1 MLFPKIKIFMMMVL
15 SIVIMGNINVY
26 TALAEE
32 NIASGIYEVANDVYH
47 DTEIGM
53 SMARSYLNDTMTVK
67 ITKDEV
73 LYTIGFSGTDYMENY
88 RVKVNDVEVP
98 VERVDGDGIVTLK
111 VSATSLSDELKACI
125 YVGPMGRDVEFGI
138 IPKLETMS
146 LIESIEEESTE
157 ETTENSAIEEIQDN
171 EIMPISENNN
181 TEENNSISKV
191 ILFGGVAILVI
202 GIVCTIM
209 LKRKKYITFFLCEYF
224 AY

>member
-1 MLFPKIKIFMMMVL
+1 MKIINKIKILIMIML
-15 SIVIMGNINVY
+15 SIVVIGNINIY
-26 TALAEE
+26 TVFAEE
-32 NIASGIYEVANDVYH
+32 NIPSGIYEVSNEVYH
-47 DTEIGM
+47 DNEIDM
-53 SMARSYLNDTMTVK
+53 SMARSYLKDTMTMK
-67 ITKDEV
+67 ITKNEV
-73 LYTIGFSGTDYMENY
+73 LYTIGFTGTDYMENY

-202 GIVCTIM
+202 CIVCTIM
-209 LKRKKYITFFLCEYF
+209 LKRKK
-224 AY
+224 

>member
-1 MLFPKIKIFMMMVL
+1 MKIINKIKIFMMMVL

-171 EIMPISENNN
+171 EIMLISENNN

-209 LKRKKYITFFLCEYF
+209 LKRKK
-224 AY
+224 

>member
-1 MLFPKIKIFMMMVL
+1 MKIINKIKILIMIML
-15 SIVIMGNINVY
+15 SIVVMGNINIY
-26 TALAEE
+26 TVFAEE
-32 NIASGIYEVANDVYH
+32 KIASGIYEVSNEVYH
-47 DTEIGM
+47 DNEIGM
-53 SMARSYLNDTMTVK
+53 SMARSYLKDTMTIK
-67 ITKDEV
+67 ITKNEV
-73 LYTIGFSGTDYMENY
+73 LYTIGFTGTDYMENY

-171 EIMPISENNN
+171 EIMLISENNN

-191 ILFGGVAILVI
+191 ILFGGLAILVI
-202 GIVCTIM
+202 CIVCTIM
-209 LKRKKYITFFLCEYF
+209 LRRKK
-224 AY
+224 

>member
-1 MLFPKIKIFMMMVL
+1 MKIINKIKILIMIML
-15 SIVIMGNINVY
+15 SIVVMGNINIY
-26 TALAEE
+26 TVFAEE
-32 NIASGIYEVANDVYH
+32 KIASGIYEVSNEVYH

-53 SMARSYLNDTMTVK
+53 SMARSYLKDTMTMK
-67 ITKDEV
+67 ITKNEV
-73 LYTIGFSGTDYMENY
+73 LYTIGFTGTDYMENY
-88 RVKVNDVEVP
+88 RMKVNDVEVP

-181 TEENNSISKV
+181 TKENNSISKV

-209 LKRKKYITFFLCEYF
+209 LKRKK
-224 AY
+224 

>member
-1 MLFPKIKIFMMMVL
+1 MKIINKIKILIMIML
-15 SIVIMGNINVY
+15 SIVVMGNINIY
-26 TALAEE
+26 TVFAEE
-32 NIASGIYEVANDVYH
+32 KIASGIYEVSNEVYH
-47 DTEIGM
+47 DNEIGM
-53 SMARSYLNDTMTVK
+53 SMARSYLKDTMTIK
-67 ITKDEV
+67 ITKNEV
-73 LYTIGFSGTDYMENY
+73 LYTIGFTGTDYMENY

-171 EIMPISENNN
+171 EIMLISENNN

-202 GIVCTIM
+202 CIVCTIM
-209 LKRKKYITFFLCEYF
+209 LKRKK
-224 AY
+224 

>member
-1 MLFPKIKIFMMMVL
+1 MKIINKIKILIMIML
-15 SIVIMGNINVY
+15 SIVVMGNINIY
-26 TALAEE
+26 TVFAEE
-32 NIASGIYEVANDVYH
+32 KIASGIYEVSNEVYH

-53 SMARSYLNDTMTVK
+53 SMARSYLKDTMTMK
-67 ITKDEV
+67 ITKNEV
-73 LYTIGFSGTDYMENY
+73 LYTIGFTGTDYMENY

-171 EIMPISENNN
+171 EIMLISENNN

-191 ILFGGVAILVI
+191 ILFGGVVI
-202 GIVCTIM
+202 CIDCTIM
-209 LKRKKYITFFLCEYF
+209 LKRKK
-224 AY
+224 

>member
-1 MLFPKIKIFMMMVL
+1 MKIINKIKILIMIML
-15 SIVIMGNINVY
+15 SIVVMGNINIY
-26 TALAEE
+26 TVFAEE
-32 NIASGIYEVANDVYH
+32 KIASGIYEVSNEVYH

-53 SMARSYLNDTMTVK
+53 SMARSYLKDTMTMK
-67 ITKDEV
+67 ITKNEV
-73 LYTIGFSGTDYMENY
+73 LYTIGFTGTDYMENY

-138 IPKLETMS
+138 ISKLETMS

-157 ETTENSAIEEIQDN
+157 ETIENTAIEEIQDN

-209 LKRKKYITFFLCEYF
+209 LKRKK
-224 AY
+224 

>member
-1 MLFPKIKIFMMMVL
+1 MKIINKIKIFMMMVL

-32 NIASGIYEVANDVYH
+32 NMASGIYEVANDVYH

-88 RVKVNDVEVP
+88 RIKVNDLEVP
-98 VERVDGDGIVTLK
+98 VEIVDEDTEAGTITLQ
-111 VSATSLSDELKACI
+111 VATTSLDDQLKACI
-125 YVGPMGRDVEFGI
+125 YVGPMERDVEFGI

-209 LKRKKYITFFLCEYF
+209 LKRKK
-224 AY
+224 

>member
-1 MLFPKIKIFMMMVL
+1 MKIINKIKILIMIML
-15 SIVIMGNINVY
+15 SIVVMGNINIY
-26 TALAEE
+26 TVFAEE
-32 NIASGIYEVANDVYH
+32 KIASGIYEVSNEVYH

-53 SMARSYLNDTMTVK
+53 SMARSYLKDTMTMK
-67 ITKDEV
+67 ITKNEV
-73 LYTIGFSGTDYMENY
+73 LYTIGFTGTDYMENY

-98 VERVDGDGIVTLK
+98 VERVDGAGIVTLK

-209 LKRKKYITFFLCEYF
+209 LKRKK
-224 AY
+224 

>member
-1 MLFPKIKIFMMMVL
+1 MKIINKIKILIMIML
-15 SIVIMGNINVY
+15 SIVVMGNINIY
-26 TALAEE
+26 TVFAEE
-32 NIASGIYEVANDVYH
+32 KIASGIYEVSNEVYH

-202 GIVCTIM
+202 CIVCTIM
-209 LKRKKYITFFLCEYF
+209 LKRKK
-224 AY
+224 

>member
-1 MLFPKIKIFMMMVL
+1 MKIINKIKILIMIML
-15 SIVIMGNINVY
+15 SIVVMGNINIY
-26 TALAEE
+26 TVFAEE
-32 NIASGIYEVANDVYH
+32 KIASGIYEVSNEVYH

-53 SMARSYLNDTMTVK
+53 SMARSYLKDTMTMK
-67 ITKDEV
+67 ITKNEV
-73 LYTIGFSGTDYMENY
+73 LYTIGFTGTDYMENY
-88 RVKVNDVEVP
+88 RMKVNDVAVP

-181 TEENNSISKV
+181 TEENSSISKV

-209 LKRKKYITFFLCEYF
+209 LKRKK
-224 AY
+224 

>member
-1 MLFPKIKIFMMMVL
+1 MKIINKIKIFMMMVL

-32 NIASGIYEVANDVYH
+32 NIASGIYEVENDVYH

-181 TEENNSISKV
+181 TEENNSISKI

-209 LKRKKYITFFLCEYF
+209 LKRKK
-224 AY
+224 

>member
-1 MLFPKIKIFMMMVL
+1 MKIINKIKILIMIML
-15 SIVIMGNINVY
+15 SIVVMGNINIY
-26 TALAEE
+26 TVFAEE
-32 NIASGIYEVANDVYH
+32 KIASGIYEVSNEVYH

-53 SMARSYLNDTMTVK
+53 SMARSYLKDTMTMK
-67 ITKDEV
+67 ITKNEV
-73 LYTIGFSGTDYMENY
+73 LYTIGFTGTDYMENY

-157 ETTENSAIEEIQDN
+157 QTTENSAIEEIQGN

-209 LKRKKYITFFLCEYF
+209 LKRKK
-224 AY
+224 

>member
-1 MLFPKIKIFMMMVL
+1 MKIINKIKILIMIML
-15 SIVIMGNINVY
+15 SIVVMGNINIY
-26 TALAEE
+26 TVFAEE
-32 NIASGIYEVANDVYH
+32 KIASGIYEVSNEVYH

-53 SMARSYLNDTMTVK
+53 SMARSYLKDTMTMK
-67 ITKDEV
+67 ITKNEV
-73 LYTIGFSGTDYMENY
+73 LYTIGFTGTDYMENY

-157 ETTENSAIEEIQDN
+157 ETTENTD
-171 EIMPISENNN
+171 

-209 LKRKKYITFFLCEYF
+209 LKRKK
-224 AY
+224 

>member
-1 MLFPKIKIFMMMVL
+1 MKIINKIKILIMIML
-15 SIVIMGNINVY
+15 SIVVMGNINIY
-26 TALAEE
+26 TVFAEE
-32 NIASGIYEVANDVYH
+32 KIASGIYEVSNEVYH
-47 DTEIGM
+47 DNEIGM
-53 SMARSYLNDTMTVK
+53 SMARSYLKDTMTMK
-67 ITKDEV
+67 ITKNEV
-73 LYTIGFSGTDYMENY
+73 LYTIGFTGTDYMENY

-111 VSATSLSDELKACI
+111 VSATSLSEELKACI

-181 TEENNSISKV
+181 TEENSSISKV

-202 GIVCTIM
+202 CIVCTIM
-209 LKRKKYITFFLCEYF
+209 LKRKK
-224 AY
+224 

>member
-1 MLFPKIKIFMMMVL
+1 MMMVL

-209 LKRKKYITFFLCEYF
+209 LKRKK
-224 AY
+224 

>member
-1 MLFPKIKIFMMMVL
+1 MKIINEIKIFMMMVL

-138 IPKLETMS
+138 IPKIETMS
-146 LIESIEEESTE
+146 LIESQQEESTE

-209 LKRKKYITFFLCEYF
+209 LKRKK
-224 AY
+224 

>member
-1 MLFPKIKIFMMMVL
+1 MKIINKVKIFMMMVL

-209 LKRKKYITFFLCEYF
+209 LKRKK
-224 AY
+224 

>member
-1 MLFPKIKIFMMMVL
+1 MKIINKIKILIMIIL
-15 SIVIMGNINVY
+15 SIVVMGNINIY
-26 TALAEE
+26 TVFAEE
-32 NIASGIYEVANDVYH
+32 KIASGIYEVSNEVYH

-53 SMARSYLNDTMTVK
+53 SMARSYLKDTMTMK
-67 ITKDEV
+67 ITKNEV
-73 LYTIGFSGTDYMENY
+73 LYTIGFTGTDYMENY

-181 TEENNSISKV
+181 TEENNSNKV

-209 LKRKKYITFFLCEYF
+209 LKRKK
-224 AY
+224 

>member
-1 MLFPKIKIFMMMVL
+1 MKIINKIKKFMMMVL

-209 LKRKKYITFFLCEYF
+209 LKRKK
-224 AY
+224 

>member
-1 MLFPKIKIFMMMVL
+1 MKIINKIKILIMIML
-15 SIVIMGNINVY
+15 SIVVMGNINIY
-26 TALAEE
+26 TVFAEE
-32 NIASGIYEVANDVYH
+32 KIASGIYEVSNEVYH
-47 DTEIGM
+47 DNEIGM
-53 SMARSYLNDTMTVK
+53 SMARSYLKDTMTIK
-67 ITKDEV
+67 ITKNEV
-73 LYTIGFSGTDYMENY
+73 LYTIGFTGTDYMENY

-157 ETTENSAIEEIQDN
+157 ETIENTAIEEIQDN

-209 LKRKKYITFFLCEYF
+209 LKRKK
-224 AY
+224 

>member
-1 MLFPKIKIFMMMVL
+1 MKIINEIKIFMMMVL

-157 ETTENSAIEEIQDN
+157 ETTENTAIEEIQDN

-209 LKRKKYITFFLCEYF
+209 LKRKK
-224 AY
+224 

>member
-1 MLFPKIKIFMMMVL
+1 MKIINKIKIFMMMVL

-157 ETTENSAIEEIQDN
+157 ETTENTAIEEIQDN

-181 TEENNSISKV
+181 TEENSSISKV

-209 LKRKKYITFFLCEYF
+209 LKRKK
-224 AY
+224 

>member
-1 MLFPKIKIFMMMVL
+1 MKIINKIKILIMIML
-15 SIVIMGNINVY
+15 SIVVMGNINIY
-26 TALAEE
+26 TVFAEE
-32 NIASGIYEVANDVYH
+32 KIASGIYEVSNEVYH

-53 SMARSYLNDTMTVK
+53 SMARSYLKDTMTMK
-67 ITKDEV
+67 ITKNEV
-73 LYTIGFSGTDYMENY
+73 LYTIGFTGTDYMENY

-125 YVGPMGRDVEFGI
+125 YVGPIGRDVEFGI

-181 TEENNSISKV
+181 TEENSSISKV

-209 LKRKKYITFFLCEYF
+209 LKRKK
-224 AY
+224 

>member
-1 MLFPKIKIFMMMVL
+1 MKIINKIKIFMMMVL
-15 SIVIMGNINVY
+15 SIIIMGNINVY

-209 LKRKKYITFFLCEYF
+209 LKRKK
-224 AY
+224 

>member
-1 MLFPKIKIFMMMVL
+1 MKIINKIKILIMIML
-15 SIVIMGNINVY
+15 SIVVMGNINIY
-26 TALAEE
+26 TVFAEE
-32 NIASGIYEVANDVYH
+32 KIASGIYEVSNEVYH
-47 DTEIGM
+47 DNEIGM
-53 SMARSYLNDTMTVK
+53 SMARSYLKDTMTMK
-67 ITKDEV
+67 ITKNEV
-73 LYTIGFSGTDYMENY
+73 LYTIGFTGTDYMENY

-157 ETTENSAIEEIQDN
+157 QTTENSAIEEIQDN
-171 EIMPISENNN
+171 EIMLISENNN

-202 GIVCTIM
+202 CIVCTIM
-209 LKRKKYITFFLCEYF
+209 LKRKK
-224 AY
+224 

>member
-1 MLFPKIKIFMMMVL
+1 MKIINKIKILIMIML
-15 SIVIMGNINVY
+15 SIVVMGNINIY
-26 TALAEE
+26 TVFAEE
-32 NIASGIYEVANDVYH
+32 KIASGIYEVSNEVYH

-53 SMARSYLNDTMTVK
+53 SMARSYLKDTMTMK
-67 ITKDEV
+67 ITKNEV
-73 LYTIGFSGTDYMENY
+73 LYTIGFTGTDYMENY

-125 YVGPMGRDVEFGI
+125 YLGPMGRDVEFGI

-157 ETTENSAIEEIQDN
+157 ETTENTAIEEIQDN

-209 LKRKKYITFFLCEYF
+209 LKRKK
-224 AY
+224 

>member
-1 MLFPKIKIFMMMVL
+1 MKIINKIKILIMIML
-15 SIVIMGNINVY
+15 SIVVMGNINIY
-26 TALAEE
+26 TVFAEE
-32 NIASGIYEVANDVYH
+32 KIASGIYEVSNEVYH
-47 DTEIGM
+47 DNEIGM
-53 SMARSYLNDTMTVK
+53 SMARSYLKDTMTIK
-67 ITKDEV
+67 ITKNEV
-73 LYTIGFSGTDYMENY
+73 LYTIGFTGTDYMENY

-98 VERVDGDGIVTLK
+98 VERVDGDGTVTLK

-209 LKRKKYITFFLCEYF
+209 LKRKK
-224 AY
+224 

>member
-1 MLFPKIKIFMMMVL
+1 MKIINKIKILIMIML
-15 SIVIMGNINVY
+15 SIVVIGNINIY
-26 TALAEE
+26 TVFAEE
-32 NIASGIYEVANDVYH
+32 KIASGIYEVSNEVYH
-47 DTEIGM
+47 DNEIGM
-53 SMARSYLNDTMTVK
+53 SMARSYLKDTMTMK
-67 ITKDEV
+67 ITKNEV
-73 LYTIGFSGTDYMENY
+73 LYTIGFTGTDYMENY

-209 LKRKKYITFFLCEYF
+209 LKRKK
-224 AY
+224 

>member
-1 MLFPKIKIFMMMVL
+1 MKIINKIKIFMMMVL

-111 VSATSLSDELKACI
+111 VSATSLSGELKACI

-209 LKRKKYITFFLCEYF
+209 LKRKK
-224 AY
+224 

>member
-1 MLFPKIKIFMMMVL
+1 MKIINKIKILIMIML
-15 SIVIMGNINVY
+15 SIVVMGNINIY
-26 TALAEE
+26 TVFAEE
-32 NIASGIYEVANDVYH
+32 KIASGIYEVSNELYH

-53 SMARSYLNDTMTVK
+53 SMARSYLKDTMTMK
-67 ITKDEV
+67 ITKNEV
-73 LYTIGFSGTDYMENY
+73 LYTIGFTGTDYMENY

-157 ETTENSAIEEIQDN
+157 ETTENTAIEEIQDN

-209 LKRKKYITFFLCEYF
+209 LKRKK
-224 AY
+224 

>member
-1 MLFPKIKIFMMMVL
+1 MKIINKIKILIMIML
-15 SIVIMGNINVY
+15 SIVVMGNINIY
-26 TALAEE
+26 TVFAEE
-32 NIASGIYEVANDVYH
+32 KIASGIYEVSNEVYH

-209 LKRKKYITFFLCEYF
+209 LKRKK
-224 AY
+224 

>member
-1 MLFPKIKIFMMMVL
+1 MKIINKIKILIMIML
-15 SIVIMGNINVY
+15 SIVVIGNINIY
-26 TALAEE
+26 TVFAEE
-32 NIASGIYEVANDVYH
+32 KIASGIYEVSNEVYH

-53 SMARSYLNDTMTVK
+53 SMARSYLKDTMTMK
-67 ITKDEV
+67 ITKNEV
-73 LYTIGFSGTDYMENY
+73 LYTIGFTGTDYMENY

-181 TEENNSISKV
+181 TEENSSISKV

-209 LKRKKYITFFLCEYF
+209 LKRKK
-224 AY
+224 

>member
-1 MLFPKIKIFMMMVL
+1 MKIINKIKIFMMMVL

-32 NIASGIYEVANDVYH
+32 NIASGIYEAANDVYH

-209 LKRKKYITFFLCEYF
+209 LKRKK
-224 AY
+224 

>member
-1 MLFPKIKIFMMMVL
+1 MKIINKIKIFMMMVL

-73 LYTIGFSGTDYMENY
+73 LYTIGFTGTDYMENY

-209 LKRKKYITFFLCEYF
+209 LKRKK
-224 AY
+224 

>member
-1 MLFPKIKIFMMMVL
+1 MKIINKIKIFMMMVL

-111 VSATSLSDELKACI
+111 VSATSLSDELKASI

-209 LKRKKYITFFLCEYF
+209 LKRKK
-224 AY
+224 

>member
-1 MLFPKIKIFMMMVL
+1 MKIINKIKILIMIML
-15 SIVIMGNINVY
+15 SIVVMGNINIY
-26 TALAEE
+26 TVFAEE
-32 NIASGIYEVANDVYH
+32 KIASGIYEVSNEVYH

-53 SMARSYLNDTMTVK
+53 SMARSYLKDTMTMK
-67 ITKDEV
+67 ITKNEV
-73 LYTIGFSGTDYMENY
+73 LYTIGFTGTDYMENY

-98 VERVDGDGIVTLK
+98 VERVDEDGIVTLK

-171 EIMPISENNN
+171 EIMLISENNN

-202 GIVCTIM
+202 CIVCTIM
-209 LKRKKYITFFLCEYF
+209 LKRKK
-224 AY
+224 

>member
-1 MLFPKIKIFMMMVL
+1 MKIINKIKIFMMMVL

-181 TEENNSISKV
+181 TEENNSNKV

-209 LKRKKYITFFLCEYF
+209 LKRKK
-224 AY
+224 

>member
-1 MLFPKIKIFMMMVL
+1 MKIINKIKILIMIML
-15 SIVIMGNINVY
+15 SIVVMGNINIY
-26 TALAEE
+26 TVFAEE
-32 NIASGIYEVANDVYH
+32 KIASGIYEVSNEVYH

-53 SMARSYLNDTMTVK
+53 SMARSYLKDTMTMK
-67 ITKDEV
+67 ITKNEV
-73 LYTIGFSGTDYMENY
+73 LYTIGFTGTDYMENY
-88 RVKVNDVEVP
+88 RMKVNDVEVP

-125 YVGPMGRDVEFGI
+125 YVGPVGRDVEFGI

-181 TEENNSISKV
+181 TEENSSISKV

-209 LKRKKYITFFLCEYF
+209 LKRKK
-224 AY
+224 

>member
-1 MLFPKIKIFMMMVL
+1 MKIINKIKILIMIML
-15 SIVIMGNINVY
+15 SIVVIGNINIY
-26 TALAEE
+26 TVFAEE
-32 NIASGIYEVANDVYH
+32 KIPSGIYEVSNEVYH
-47 DTEIGM
+47 DNEIGM
-53 SMARSYLNDTMTVK
+53 SMARSYLKDTMTMK
-67 ITKDEV
+67 ITKNEV
-73 LYTIGFSGTDYMENY
+73 LYTIGFTGTDYMENY
-88 RVKVNDVEVP
+88 RMKVNDVEVP

-209 LKRKKYITFFLCEYF
+209 LKRKK
-224 AY
+224 